1 MTTPT
6 SGGSRRTPRTS
17 RSASADPFV
26 LTLWTADLAIAAA
39 ADAAGVHRIGVD
51 LEHLGKAERQVGH
64 STWLSP
70 HSLHDVRAVSR
81 VLDRALS
88 FVRIN
93 PLHAGTRHEIESVL
107 ASGAAVVMAP
117 MVASA
122 AQAADF
128 TGLVGRRARTIAL
141 IETRA
146 GIDSLPAIASVAD
159 LDEVHIGLNDLALS
173 LARPSR
179 WSLLAGDLVKDAAA
193 CVHAAG
199 LPFGFGGI
207 GCACDHTLPIPSDLI
222 YAEYARTGATR
233 ALLARSFDLSA
244 TTLRA
249 NVAASLTRLA
259 EWRAAAPEALDAAH
273 AELGRCVQLSGRW

>member
-1 MTTPT
+1 MN
-6 SGGSRRTPRTS
+6 GGFPRTRRTS

-26 LTLWTADLAIAAA
+26 LTLWTADCALAAA
-39 ADAAGVHRIGVD
+39 ADASGVHRIGVD
-51 LEHLGKAERQVGH
+51 LEHLGKSERQAGR

-70 HSLHDVRAVSR
+70 HSLDDLRAVGG
-81 VLDRALS
+81 VFDRALL

-93 PLHAGTRHEIESVL
+93 PLHAGTRDEIESVL
-107 ASGAAVVMAP
+107 ACGAEVLMAP

-141 IETRA
+141 VETRA
-146 GIDSLPAIASVAD
+146 GLDSLPAIASVAD
-159 LDEVHIGLNDLALS
+159 LDEIHIGLNDLALS
-173 LARPSR
+173 LAQPSR

-207 GCACDHTLPIPSDLI
+207 GCACDNSLPIPSDLI

-233 ALLARSFDLSA
+233 ALLARSFDVSA
-244 TTLRA
+244 AALRA
-249 NVAASLTRLA
+249 NVAAALARLA
-259 EWRAAAPEALDAAH
+259 EWRAAGPEELDAAH
-273 AELGRCVQLSGRW
+273 AELGRRVRLSNNW